1 MLRDEGLVLGALLL
15 VRSVAS
21 YWQQAFLW
29 EAAVNAAYWL
39 RVYVFE
45 RVLERDLAFFED
57 GGAISAGDIAYRITA
72 EAADV
77 SDTMYAVLNVRE
89 FSLICCCGYNA
100 QYIPVLVLNF
110 V

>member
-1 MLRDEGLVLGALLL
+1 M
-15 VRSVAS
+15 
-21 YWQQAFLW
+21 
-29 EAAVNAAYWL
+29 NAAYWL

-89 FSLICCCGYNA
+89 FSLICCCGYNG